1 MPPLWQLASLGAAI
15 GGPAAAGWAFFGAA
29 LGDGDDAGDSV
40 AQVCERRE
48 ASGTRRFQQRMLRS
62 TLSLSLLPQSL
73 FAAVF
78 ALSAGLLELLV
89 FQVAGFLD
97 DR

>member
-1 MPPLWQLASLGAAI
+1 MPSLWQLACLTAAV

-29 LGDGDDAGDSV
+29 LGDGDDAGDTV
-40 AQVCERRE
+40 A
-48 ASGTRRFQQRMLRS
+48 
-62 TLSLSLLPQSL
+62 QSL
-73 FAAVF
+73 FATVF

-97 DR
+97 DG

>member
-1 MPPLWQLASLGAAI
+1 
-15 GGPAAAGWAFFGAA
+15 
-29 LGDGDDAGDSV
+29 
-40 AQVCERRE
+40 
-48 ASGTRRFQQRMLRS
+48 MLRS

>member
-1 MPPLWQLASLGAAI
+1 VSMDEACAHGAKCVGQLTGNRLALCLRAPARLAASLS
-15 GGPAAAGWAFFGAA
+15 
-29 LGDGDDAGDSV
+29 DACCDMSIFLNP
-40 AQVCERRE
+40 
-48 ASGTRRFQQRMLRS
+48 SHS
-62 TLSLSLLPQSL
+62 PHQSL

-97 DR
+97 DG

>member
-1 MPPLWQLASLGAAI
+1 MSIFLNPSHSPH
-15 GGPAAAGWAFFGAA
+15 
-29 LGDGDDAGDSV
+29 
-40 AQVCERRE
+40 
-48 ASGTRRFQQRMLRS
+48 
-62 TLSLSLLPQSL
+62 QSL

-97 DR
+97 DG